1 MSESN
6 PQPNPVHRQPSR
18 PKVFLYRLVTT
29 VFLWGI
35 VVFGLF
41 AKSQSLSW
49 VSAAIILLSLS
60 MGAFWEYLKM
70 AGLLVHPV
78 VAGLSCLFGV
88 VYLALCFLSQSIW
101 LPHLPAEASSWCLGL
116 VWCGCCYLLFHF
128 RYVDNRWSLVAR
140 YSFGWGYVFVMM
152 GCLIGVFRHGGEV
165 GKWYLIL
172 MVIHTKFSDMGAY
185 LVGSLLGK
193 HKMIPKVSP
202 GKTWEGFAG
211 ALLFAGFF
219 GWLFSRLAS
228 DHLGHLPLWHLIGLG
243 LVLGI
248 GAVLGDLVES
258 LLKREAGVKDSGA
271 FLPGIGGALDL
282 VDSLLFNA
290 PLMYLYLNLFQ
301 REVS

>member
-1 MSESN
+1 MSEPN

-116 VWCGCCYLLFHF
+116 VWCGSCYLLFHF
-128 RYVDNRWSLVAR
+128 RYVENRWSLVAR
-140 YSFGWGYVFVMM
+140 YSFGWGYVFIMM

-172 MVIHTKFSDMGAY
+172 MVIHTKFSDMGAVPCG
-185 LVGSLLGK
+185 LIV
-193 HKMIPKVSP
+193 
-202 GKTWEGFAG
+202 GKTQNDTQSKPREDMGRFCWGPLVCWFFRV
-211 ALLFAGFF
+211 ALLAV
-219 GWLFSRLAS
+219 
-228 DHLGHLPLWHLIGLG
+228 GL
-243 LVLGI
+243 
-248 GAVLGDLVES
+248 
-258 LLKREAGVKDSGA
+258 
-271 FLPGIGGALDL
+271 
-282 VDSLLFNA
+282 
-290 PLMYLYLNLFQ
+290 
-301 REVS
+301 